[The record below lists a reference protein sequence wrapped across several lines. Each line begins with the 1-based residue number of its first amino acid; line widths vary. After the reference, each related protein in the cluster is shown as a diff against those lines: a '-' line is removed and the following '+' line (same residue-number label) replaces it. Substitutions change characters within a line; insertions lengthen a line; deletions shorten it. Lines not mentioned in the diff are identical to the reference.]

1 MLGKFFLKL
10 KFCFL
15 CKKNPLHKCLIFRH
29 KEDNRA
35 NRRKVSVI
43 RKDEMRMMTSE
54 NIQVGDIL
62 YLTEDQEVPCDV
74 IVLSSSH
81 KQVCFHLNH
90 QKLSSELSGSMLCDD
105 CKS

>member
-1 MLGKFFLKL
+1 MLGQILSKTKI
-10 KFCFL
+10 CII
-15 CKKNPLHKCLIFRH
+15 CKNLFLHKSLIFRH

-43 RKDEMRMMTSE
+43 TKDEMRVMTSE

-81 KQVCFHLNH
+81 EQVCFHFE
-90 QKLSSELSGSMLCDD
+90 SS
-105 CKS
+105 KVIF

>member
-1 MLGKFFLKL
+1 MNENLVSMLNFSSL
-10 KFCFL
+10 
-15 CKKNPLHKCLIFRH
+15 RH

-43 RKDEMRMMTSE
+43 RKEVMTVMTSE

-81 KQVCFHLNH
+81 EQVCFRRHDFVNQH
-90 QKLSSELSGSMLCDD
+90 
-105 CKS
+105 

>member
-1 MLGKFFLKL
+1 MLGQILSKTKI
-10 KFCFL
+10 CII
-15 CKKNPLHKCLIFRH
+15 CKNLSLHKSLIFRH

-35 NRRKVSVI
+35 NRRKMSRI
-43 RKDEMRMMTSE
+43 RKDEMRVMTSE

-81 KQVCFHLNH
+81 EHVCFHLNH